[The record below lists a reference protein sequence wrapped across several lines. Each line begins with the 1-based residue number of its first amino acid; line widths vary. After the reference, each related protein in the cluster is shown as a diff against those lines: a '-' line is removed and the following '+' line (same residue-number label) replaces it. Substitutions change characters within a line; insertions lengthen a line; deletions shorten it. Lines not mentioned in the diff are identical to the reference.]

1 MDGHE
6 RTGAKN
12 RKEKKKK
19 KKKHK
24 KSRSKEEVDGGSKS
38 VKKFE
43 KMGLKEDLLRGIY
56 AFR

>member
-6 RTGAKN
+6 RSRTKN

-43 KMGLKEDLLRGIY
+43 KMGSGESNLR
-56 AFR
+56 